1 MKSFFICLFTS
12 IIFLSFNLK
21 AAPGYNNSNTSG
33 NFDFDKFIKEI
44 YNIYTSDEVHI
55 KKERMAY
62 KKLNDL
68 FNQSYTF
75 KITCSDSIAYDKKG
89 DITTIKSKEIYYSD
103 NKNGYFGIIVIAMQ
117 KGDELLMKS
126 APDTDISVSGTIS
139 DILVTLY
146 TKGGLYPKCRTSLK
160 DFDDAGTEIQQII
173 LVVQS

>member
-1 MKSFFICLFTS
+1 MKTFIIC
-12 IIFLSFNLK
+12 FLTALMSLSYNLK
-21 AAPGYNNSNTSG
+21 AESLSTDPNLSG

-68 FNQSYTF
+68 INQSYTF

-89 DITTIKSKEIYYSD
+89 DMTTIKSKETYYSD
-103 NKNGYFGIIVIAMQ
+103 NRNGYFGIIVIVTQ

-126 APDTDISVSGTIS
+126 APDQEISVSGTIN

-146 TKGGLYPKCRTSLK
+146 TKGGFYPKCRTSLK
-160 DFDDAGTEIQQII
+160 EFDDAGTEIQQII

>member
-1 MKSFFICLFTS
+1 MKTFIICLAAVLMS
-12 IIFLSFNLK
+12 LSYNLK
-21 AAPGYNNSNTSG
+21 AESFAINPNPAG
-33 NFDFDKFIKEI
+33 NFDFDKYIKEI

-68 FNQSYTF
+68 MNQSYTF

-89 DITTIKSKEIYYSD
+89 DMTTIKSKEIYFSD
-103 NKNGYFGIIVIAMQ
+103 NRNGYFGIIVIVTQ

-126 APDTDISVSGTIS
+126 APDQEISVSGTIN

-160 DFDDAGTEIQQII
+160 DFDDTGAEVQQII
-173 LVVQS
+173 LMVQS